1 METKQVNQ
9 NNVIPFGNPSSSAS
23 VSSSTLPNLVLT
35 PEEATQRIQALNEF
49 VQSSMV
55 KGIDY
60 GLINGFSKPTLLKP
74 GAEKLC
80 DAFGFSKTVDVVN
93 RIEQWETGVFSYEVK
108 VTLSNKGTGVIEAE
122 GIGSCNSKE
131 AAYRY
136 SDSFTI
142 VNTLLKMA
150 KKRALVDA
158 VLSAT
163 RASGLF
169 TQDVEDFPKENI
181 KGGDVRATDIQ
192 LKTIFKLVDDLQI
205 GNNVAK
211 ELMQVTYNVDRST
224 KLSKKQAYD
233 FIQDL
238 LLYQQAQKEEY
249 QYLNNEAETE

>member
-1 METKQVNQ
+1 MNQ
-9 NNVIPFGNPSSSAS
+9 DNVIPFSNLSTS
-23 VSSSTLPNLVLT
+23 VSTTTLPNLILT
-35 PEEATQRIQALNEF
+35 TEEATKRIQALNEF
-49 VQSSMV
+49 VQASMV

-93 RIEQWETGVFSYEVK
+93 RIEQWEAGMFSYEVK
-108 VTLSNKGTGVIEAE
+108 VTLKNKETGVIEAE

-131 AAYRY
+131 SAYRY

-150 KKRALVDA
+150 KKRALIDA

-169 TQDVEDFPKENI
+169 TQDIEDFAKENF
-181 KGGDVRATDIQ
+181 KGGDDRATDIQ
-192 LKTIFKLVDDLQI
+192 LKTIYKLVDDLQI

-211 ELMQVTYNVDRST
+211 ELMKVTYNVDRST
-224 KLSKKQAYD
+224 HLTKKQAYD

-238 LLYQQAQKEEY
+238 LLYQQSQKEEY
-249 QYLNNEAETE
+249 RYLNNEAEKE